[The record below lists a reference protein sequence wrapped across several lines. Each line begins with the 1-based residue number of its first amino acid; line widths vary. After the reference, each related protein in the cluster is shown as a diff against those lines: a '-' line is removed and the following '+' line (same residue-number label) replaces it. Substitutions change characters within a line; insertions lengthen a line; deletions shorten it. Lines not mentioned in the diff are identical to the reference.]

1 MSELETPKIQIIKP
15 NSELQISFGQISI
28 FLAGSIEMGKA
39 EDWQKVLTSKLE
51 ALGKDLTVFNPRRD
65 DWDST
70 WTQEQSN
77 PQFNHQVNWEINR
90 LEECDIIFMYFSP
103 ETQSPISLLELGKF
117 AGRKDMVVCCPK
129 GFWRKGNVDIVCT
142 REGTQLFEDMDSA
155 IGALITK
162 INQYENER
170 N

>member
-1 MSELETPKIQIIKP
+1 MAIQIIKP
-15 NSELQISFGQISI
+15 NSEEQVTKNQLSV

-51 ALGKDLTVFNPRRD
+51 TLGKDLTVFNPRRD
-65 DWDST
+65 DWDSS

-77 PQFNHQVNWEINR
+77 LQFNQQVNWELNR
-90 LEECDIIFMYFSP
+90 LDECTIIFMYFSP
-103 ETQSPISLLELGKF
+103 ETQSPISLLELGRYSGAKE
-117 AGRKDMVVCCPK
+117 MVVCCPRA
-129 GFWRKGNVDIVCT
+129 FWRSGNVEILCT
-142 REGTQLFEDMDSA
+142 RNNTPMFETIEDA

-162 INQYENER
+162 INQYER

>member
-1 MSELETPKIQIIKP
+1 MAIQIIKP
-15 NSELQISFGQISI
+15 NSEEQVTKNQLSI

-51 ALGKDLTVFNPRRD
+51 TLGKDLTVFNPRRD
-65 DWDST
+65 DWDSS

-77 PQFNHQVNWEINR
+77 PQFNQQVNWELNR
-90 LEECDIIFMYFSP
+90 LDECTIIFMYFSP
-103 ETQSPISLLELGKF
+103 ETQSPISLLELGRYSGAKE
-117 AGRKDMVVCCPK
+117 MIVCCPRN
-129 GFWRKGNVDIVCT
+129 FWRSGNVEILCT
-142 REGTQLFEDMDSA
+142 RNNTPMFETIEDA

-162 INQYENER
+162 INQYER

>member
-1 MSELETPKIQIIKP
+1 MAIQIVKP
-15 NSELQISFGQISI
+15 NSENQITQNQLSI

-65 DWDST
+65 DWDSS

-77 PQFNHQVNWEINR
+77 EQFNQQVNWELNR
-90 LEECDIIFMYFSP
+90 LDECTVIFMYFSP
-103 ETQSPISLLELGKF
+103 ETQSPISLLELGRYSGAKE
-117 AGRKDMVVCCPK
+117 MIVCCPK
-129 GFWRKGNVDIVCT
+129 GFWRRGNVEILCT
-142 REGTQLFEDMDSA
+142 RNNTPMFETMEDA

-162 INQYENER
+162 INLHER

>member
-1 MSELETPKIQIIKP
+1 MAIQIIKS
-15 NSELQISFGQISI
+15 NSEEQVTKNQLSI

-51 ALGKDLTVFNPRRD
+51 TLGKDLTVFNPRRD
-65 DWDST
+65 DWNSS

-77 PQFNHQVNWEINR
+77 PQFNQQVNWELNR
-90 LEECDIIFMYFSP
+90 LDECTIIFMYFSP
-103 ETQSPISLLELGKF
+103 ETQSPISLLELGRYSGAKE
-117 AGRKDMVVCCPK
+117 MIVCCPRN
-129 GFWRKGNVDIVCT
+129 FWRSGNVEILCT
-142 REGTQLFEDMDSA
+142 RNNTPMFETIEDA

-162 INQYENER
+162 INQYER

>member
-1 MSELETPKIQIIKP
+1 MAIQIVKP
-15 NSELQISFGQISI
+15 NSEEQVTKNQLSV

-51 ALGKDLTVFNPRRD
+51 TLGKDLTVFNPRRD
-65 DWDST
+65 DWDSS

-77 PQFNHQVNWEINR
+77 LQFNQQVNWELNR
-90 LEECDIIFMYFSP
+90 LDECTIIFMYFSP
-103 ETQSPISLLELGKF
+103 ETQSPISLLELGRYSGAKE
-117 AGRKDMVVCCPK
+117 MIVCCPRN
-129 GFWRKGNVDIVCT
+129 FWRSGNVEILCT
-142 REGTQLFEDMDSA
+142 RNNTPMFETIEDA

-162 INQYENER
+162 INQYER

>member
-1 MSELETPKIQIIKP
+1 MAIQIIKP
-15 NSELQISFGQISI
+15 NSGDQKNNNRLSV

-65 DWDST
+65 DWDSS
-70 WTQEQSN
+70 WVQEQSN
-77 PQFNHQVNWEINR
+77 DQFNAQVNWELNR
-90 LEECDIIFMYFSP
+90 LDESSIVFMYFSP
-103 ETQSPISLLELGKF
+103 GTQSPISLLELGRYSGMKE
-117 AGRKDMVVCCPK
+117 MIVCCPK
-129 GFWRKGNVDIVCT
+129 DFWRRGNVEILCT
-142 REGTQLFEDMDSA
+142 RNNTPMFEDLESA

-162 INQYENER
+162 INLHER

>member
-1 MSELETPKIQIIKP
+1 MIRVIQP
-15 NSELQISFGQISI
+15 NSPDQERMSDEIEI

-39 EDWQKVLTSKLE
+39 EPWGLKVIESLSVL
-51 ALGKDLTVFNPRRD
+51 KDLNITVFNPRRD
-65 DWDST
+65 DWDSS

-77 PQFNHQVNWEINR
+77 PQFNHQVNWELNR
-90 LEECDIIFMYFSP
+90 LDECDIIFMYFSP

-117 AGRKDMVVCCPK
+117 AGRKDMGVCCPK

-142 REGTQLFEDMDSA
+142 RTGTQLFEDMDSA

-162 INQYENER
+162 INQYEYER

>member
-1 MSELETPKIQIIKP
+1 MAIQIVKP
-15 NSELQISFGQISI
+15 NSEEQVTKNQLSV

-51 ALGKDLTVFNPRRD
+51 TLGKDLTVFNPRRD
-65 DWDST
+65 DWDSS

-77 PQFNHQVNWEINR
+77 LQFNQQVNWELNR
-90 LEECDIIFMYFSP
+90 LDECTIIFMYFSP
-103 ETQSPISLLELGKF
+103 ETQSPISLLELGRYSGAKE
-117 AGRKDMVVCCPK
+117 MVVCCPRA
-129 GFWRKGNVDIVCT
+129 FWRSGNVEILCT
-142 REGTQLFEDMDSA
+142 RNNTPMFETIEDA

-162 INQYENER
+162 INQYER

>member
-1 MSELETPKIQIIKP
+1 
-15 NSELQISFGQISI
+15 
-28 FLAGSIEMGKA
+28 
-39 EDWQKVLTSKLE
+39 
-51 ALGKDLTVFNPRRD
+51 
-65 DWDST
+65 
-70 WTQEQSN
+70 
-77 PQFNHQVNWEINR
+77 
-90 LEECDIIFMYFSP
+90 MYFSP
-103 ETQSPISLLELGKF
+103 KTQSPISLLELGKF

-142 REGTQLFEDMDSA
+142 RTGTQLFENMDSA